1 MVYLILAYFIGF
13 FVVSIVKRFHWS
25 FEDFMDYNTAG
36 ILCTAAVIFIMFF
49 TGGIKAEY
57 ETDTEYYRIKEIY
70 EDQYFIENTET
81 NEILVFL
88 ADETSWKIFPEEKTK
103 IQSTKGQPTIKV
115 KMKKAK
121 EGHADQESVKKKEY
135 LKQRQR
141 GGKKLNSFKIYFL
154 LTGIGISLFGIR
166 NYIFNFKIDEEDRKY
181 NSKAQMFVGL
191 SLLALWAVLGV

>member
-1 MVYLILAYFIGF
+1 MQLKQRIVRNVYILQMNKIYIQ
-13 FVVSIVKRFHWS
+13 V
-25 FEDFMDYNTAG
+25 TA
-36 ILCTAAVIFIMFF
+36 
-49 TGGIKAEY
+49 
-57 ETDTEYYRIKEIY
+57 
-70 EDQYFIENTET
+70 
-81 NEILVFL
+81 
-88 ADETSWKIFPEEKTK
+88 
-103 IQSTKGQPTIKV
+103 TIWE
-115 KMKKAK
+115 KKAK

-191 SLLALWAVLGV
+191 SLLALWAVLRV